1 MYHKI
6 WAAIRQTT
14 IEVNALTMTGEITE
28 PNAYPGV
35 DVLEMMSGATR
46 YNRWL
51 LDIISENLG
60 QTKQVLDFGAGLGT
74 FSVGLRER
82 GFDVSCLEPDEIL
95 RNQLEASG
103 LTVKVD
109 IQEIPDCSLS
119 YVIALNVLEHI
130 PNDHEVVCQLYS
142 KIRPGGRLLVYV
154 PAFQLLFSGF
164 DSRVG
169 HLRRYRRPQLELFL
183 KLAGFHVEQILYV
196 DSLGFFA
203 ALIYKFLKSN
213 SGNPTA
219 RSIAL
224 YDRFIF
230 PLSLRL
236 DSTLGL
242 FVGKNVLAV
251 AAKKT

>member
-1 MYHKI
+1 
-6 WAAIRQTT
+6 
-14 IEVNALTMTGEITE
+14 MTDPITSA
-28 PNAYPGV
+28 NTYPGM
-35 DVLEMMSGATR
+35 DATEIMGYAKR

-51 LDIISENLG
+51 LDIVRESAG
-60 QTKQVLDFGAGLGT
+60 PTKQVLDFGAGFGT
-74 FSVGLRER
+74 FSEALREH
-82 GFDVSCLEPDEIL
+82 GFDVSCLEPDQIL
-95 RNQLEASG
+95 RDQLERRG
-103 LTVKVD
+103 LPVKSN
-109 IQEIPDCSLS
+109 INEIPDSSLS
-119 YVIALNVLEHI
+119 YVIALNVIEHI
-130 PNDHEVVCQLYS
+130 PNDHEVVCQIYS

-230 PLSLRL
+230 PVSRRL